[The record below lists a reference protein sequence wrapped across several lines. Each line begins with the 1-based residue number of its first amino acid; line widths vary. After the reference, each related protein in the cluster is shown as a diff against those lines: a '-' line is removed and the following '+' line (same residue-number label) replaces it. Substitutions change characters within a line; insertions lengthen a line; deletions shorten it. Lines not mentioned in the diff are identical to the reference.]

1 MQIVLLGATG
11 FLGHHL
17 LPCLSAAGHNCRV
30 LSRYKP
36 GCRELTILPR
46 VEVRQADIHDDDQLE
61 RHFAGADAVINM
73 VGILNESG
81 RKGKGFRRAH
91 VELTERV
98 INTCLNQG
106 VHRLVQV
113 SALNA
118 GKGSSYYLK
127 SKGEAEDLIRSAE
140 GLSSTIVQPSVIFG
154 EGDSFFNRFAGL
166 LKAVPVM
173 PLACPDS
180 KLQPV
185 WVGDVVAAMTS
196 ALDEPETFG
205 QTLIMVG
212 PEEYT
217 LRELVEFTACV
228 IGRKRKIIGLP
239 DALSRLQGRV
249 MDFVPGKP
257 FSSDN
262 YRSLQTDNT
271 SIENSLW
278 RFGISP
284 RSIENTV
291 PLYLAGKG
299 HQERLDRCRKK
310 ADA

>member
-17 LPCLSAAGHNCRV
+17 LPALSAAGHDCIV

-36 GCRELTILPR
+36 GCRELTVIPR
-46 VEVRQADIHDDDQLE
+46 VQVRQADIHDDVQLE
-61 RHFAGADAVINM
+61 KHFAGADAVINM

-81 RKGKGFRRAH
+81 RKGKGFQKAH
-91 VELTERV
+91 VDLTARV
-98 INTCLNQG
+98 IDTCLRQG
-106 VHRLVQV
+106 VRRLMQV

-127 SKGEAEDLIRSAE
+127 SKGEAENLIRSAE
-140 GLSSTIVQPSVIFG
+140 GLNSTIVQPSVIFG

-166 LKAVPVM
+166 LKAAPVM
-173 PLACPDS
+173 PLACPGS

-185 WVGDVVAAMTS
+185 WVEDVVAAMTL
-196 ALDEPETFG
+196 ALNDPETFG
-205 QTLIMVG
+205 RTLIMVG

-239 DALSRLQGRV
+239 DTLSRFQGRV

-271 SIENSLW
+271 SVENSLW

-291 PLYLAGKG
+291 PLYLVGKG
-299 HQERLDRCRKK
+299 HQQRLDRCRKM
-310 ADA
+310 ADD

>member
-1 MQIVLLGATG
+1 MKIVLLGGTG

-17 LPCLSAAGHNCRV
+17 LPALSAAGHECIA

-36 GCRELTILPR
+36 GCRELSIIPG
-46 VEVRQADIHDDDQLE
+46 VEVRQADVFDEEQLA
-61 RHFAGADAVINM
+61 RHCEGAQAVINM

-81 RKGKGFRRAH
+81 RKGEGFRKAH
-91 VELTERV
+91 VELTEKV
-98 INTCLNQG
+98 IAACRLHG
-106 VHRLVQV
+106 VRRLVQV
-113 SALNA
+113 SALHA
-118 GKGSSYYLK
+118 GKGNSHYLI
-127 SKGEAEDLIRSAE
+127 SKGQAEELIRAAKD
-140 GLSSTIVQPSVIFG
+140 LDSTIVQPSVIFG

-166 LKAVPVM
+166 LKIAPAM
-173 PLACPDS
+173 PLACPGS

-185 WVGDVVAAMTS
+185 WAGDVVAAITL
-196 ALDEPETFG
+196 ALPDPETFG

-212 PEEYT
+212 PQEYT

-228 IGRKRKIIGLP
+228 TGRKRKIIGLP
-239 DALSRLQGRV
+239 DSLSRLQGRV

-271 SIENSLW
+271 SVENSLW
-278 RFGISP
+278 RFGITP

-291 PLYLAGKG
+291 PFYLAGRG
-299 HQERLDRCRKK
+299 HQRRLDKCRKDT
-310 ADA
+310 DA